1 MKDKR
6 FLDAMRVFLVV
17 CAIVLVA
24 FHVPACVRYVQSAKL
39 IVAIGNDRVDTVRT
53 MLESGV
59 TPNMPDGPYRGL
71 WKYINGFVEHAPR
84 CPLSIACEKGNLE
97 MVKLLLDYG
106 ADPAFTEQEG
116 FNWSALSSAILYS
129 KNEHSLEIVV
139 LLLENGADV
148 ESDKDGWPPF
158 ELACM
163 EYISPENT
171 TEERNAHAERVVEIA
186 KLVKGNYDLNPLGT
200 ITPLMQAALNNNHL
214 LVEYLLSI
222 GADPNIQLSDG
233 RTAYDFANNA
243 GYEEVA
249 AILKNIMKANGSE

>member
-1 MKDKR
+1 MQITDP
-6 FLDAMRVFLVV
+6 
-17 CAIVLVA
+17 VA
-24 FHVPACVRYVQSAKL
+24 DMLTRIRNANSAKHETVDVPASNLKK
-39 IVAIGNDRVDTVRT
+39 AIAQILLEEGYIKSYELVD
-53 MLESGV
+53 
-59 TPNMPDGPYRGL
+59 N
-71 WKYINGFVEHAPR
+71 
-84 CPLSIACEKGNLE
+84 GNLE

-186 KLVKGNYDLNPLGT
+186 KLVKGNYDLNPSET
-200 ITPLMQAALNNNHL
+200 MTPLMLAALHNNHL
-214 LVEYLLSI
+214 LVAYLLSI
-222 GADPNIQLSDG
+222 GADPYVQLTDG

-243 GYEEVA
+243 GHEEVA

>member
-1 MKDKR
+1 MKKNR
-6 FLDAMRVFLVV
+6 LHIALLICLIV
-17 CAIVLVA
+17 CGIIFVA
-24 FHVPACVRYVQSAKL
+24 LHVPACVRYIQTAKL

-84 CPLSIACEKGNLE
+84 CPLSIACEKGNFE

-171 TEERNAHAERVVEIA
+171 TEERNAHAQRVVEIA
-186 KLVKGNYDLNPLGT
+186 KLVKGNYDLNPWGT

-214 LVEYLLSI
+214 LVEYLISI
-222 GADPNIQLSDG
+222 GADPNVKLSDG

-243 GYEEVA
+243 GHEEVA
-249 AILKNIMKANGSE
+249 VILKKAMDEGSTK